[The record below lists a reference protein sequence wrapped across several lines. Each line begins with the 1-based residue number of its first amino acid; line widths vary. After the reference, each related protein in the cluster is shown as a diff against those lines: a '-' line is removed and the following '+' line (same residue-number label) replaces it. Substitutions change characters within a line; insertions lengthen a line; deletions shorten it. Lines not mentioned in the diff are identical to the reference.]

1 MDFDD
6 ARGPDDGR
14 DGRLDRRK
22 FMRRAAGTGAGLI
35 ALASGGREILGPAAG
50 PEAQAAEPALAPP
63 GKSRVAL
70 VRNEGVFRSGDAP
83 DSEQAN
89 WMLAAGMGALF
100 DVEDPASAWRGL
112 FKPDEVVG
120 IKVNCI
126 AGPQLSSHPNVVAA
140 IVTELRRVPIPE
152 ENIIIWDR
160 TGRELKRAGYTV
172 NVDGPGVRCYG
183 TDSVGYEDKPSRKR
197 SFEGR
202 LSKIL
207 TQRIDALINA
217 PILKDHAGAGVTISM
232 KNHYGS
238 FNNLGKHHANLCDPY
253 VADLNSLDEIKG
265 KTRLIVC
272 DATTA
277 ICNGGPGYAPAYA
290 WRYCGMLIS
299 TDPVA
304 LDTIGTEII
313 DKRRAEVGLPTLA
326 ESGRHPRMLASAAER
341 GLGNTKKSRIN
352 LRTLIL

>member
-1 MDFDD
+1 
-6 ARGPDDGR
+6 
-14 DGRLDRRK
+14 
-22 FMRRAAGTGAGLI
+22 
-35 ALASGGREILGPAAG
+35 
-50 PEAQAAEPALAPP
+50 
-63 GKSRVAL
+63 
-70 VRNEGVFRSGDAP
+70 
-83 DSEQAN
+83 
-89 WMLAAGMGALF
+89 
-100 DVEDPASAWRGL
+100 
-112 FKPDEVVG
+112 
-120 IKVNCI
+120 
-126 AGPQLSSHPNVVAA
+126 
-140 IVTELRRVPIPE
+140 
-152 ENIIIWDR
+152 
-160 TGRELKRAGYTV
+160 
-172 NVDGPGVRCYG
+172 
-183 TDSVGYEDKPSRKR
+183 
-197 SFEGR
+197 
-202 LSKIL
+202 
-207 TQRIDALINA
+207 
-217 PILKDHAGAGVTISM
+217 M

-313 DKRRAEVGLPTLA
+313 DKRRAEIGLPTLA